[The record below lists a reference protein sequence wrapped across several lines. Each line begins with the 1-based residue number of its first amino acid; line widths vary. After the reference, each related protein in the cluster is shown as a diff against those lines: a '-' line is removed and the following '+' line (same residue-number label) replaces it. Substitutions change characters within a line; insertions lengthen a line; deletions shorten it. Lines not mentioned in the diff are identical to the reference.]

1 MELQDKTVLSL
12 QKRIALLPQS
22 VQILISEF
30 NVEHRPLF
38 QKIHREYFTLI
49 YPACRICAMPFDKP
63 FCSIDYFII
72 HKFKLD
78 CHWCGLDCFEK
89 DTDRDLKMRCLMAVK
104 EYVE

>member
-1 MELQDKTVLSL
+1 
-12 QKRIALLPQS
+12 
-22 VQILISEF
+22 
-30 NVEHRPLF
+30 
-38 QKIHREYFTLI
+38 
-49 YPACRICAMPFDKP
+49 MPFDKP